1 MLSLTRPEK
10 TILLFLIST
19 LIAGLGITIF
29 KKTQQKVC
37 LSVQSGQVESYAE
50 PAVHERRLIDINS
63 LDIEE
68 LVGLPGVGKG
78 LAGRI
83 VRYRQENGPFINKE
97 DIMRVKGIGAKKFE
111 EIKDLIA
118 VE

>member
-1 MLSLTRPEK
+1 MFDLTRQER

-19 LIAGLGITIF
+19 LITGLGITIF

-50 PAVHERRLIDINS
+50 LAAHERCFININS
-63 LDIEE
+63 LETDD
-68 LVGLPGVGKG
+68 LVDLPGVGKG

-83 VRYRQENGPFINKE
+83 VRYHQENGPFINKE

-111 EIKDLIA
+111 AIKDLIA